1 MLAVTATGNTNSGSS
16 YGLAGDLVA
25 AKLGVLMIY
34 KAELLGTPDDIEQV
48 KERLEKLWLTR

>member
-1 MLAVTATGNTNSGSS
+1 VRAVIATGNTNFGSS

-25 AKLGVLMIY
+25 AKLGVPMIY